1 MKGVNTLKRQ
11 KYFYHFLGLAFLSLH
26 KKRWKDDNKHLC
38 YSKNGDVLPS
48 WCQEWHKRNK

>member
-38 YSKNGDVLPS
+38 YSKNGDVLPFMVP
-48 WCQEWHKRNK
+48 RMA